1 MERNIENTD
10 QANQDGSNVDMSFGE
25 NGVIFTENTFQ
36 HNFTEVIQNDEIN
49 GETESKDEA
58 DFPNIEDNIE
68 RNVGE
73 VLFYVQA
80 AVLIIVVLACIINL
94 SLVNGDQSSWTA
106 LLSASLGI
114 LVPQP
119 TISLNLKNNNK
130 KKKNNKK

>member
-1 MERNIENTD
+1 MEANEQKTDQHNRVGENVDITDQEKGTIIVENLLQENGPEDVEHDLIDEVIEN
-10 QANQDGSNVDMSFGE
+10 N
-25 NGVIFTENTFQ
+25 
-36 HNFTEVIQNDEIN
+36 
-49 GETESKDEA
+49 DEA
-58 DFPNIEDNIE
+58 DFPNIENNVD

-119 TISLNLKNNNK
+119 TISLNLKK
-130 KKKNNKK
+130 KKSKK